1 MRLVDTIRQGND
13 LIGALELAQKLQC
26 HPNSIA
32 RFLRLKPDFP
42 RPRKIFGK
50 NLWSES
56 VIDEYIAD
64 IVATAQGNAN
74 ALVGGKTARRR
85 KAGAGR

>member
-1 MRLVDTIRQGND
+1 MRLVETIRKDND
-13 LIGALELAQKLQC
+13 LIGTLELAQKLQC

-42 RPRKIFGK
+42 RPRQIFNK

-56 VIDEYIAD
+56 VIDQYIAD
-64 IVATAQGNAN
+64 LVAMPQGKADT
-74 ALVGGKTARRR
+74 LVGGKTARRR
-85 KAGAGR
+85 KVGAR